1 MRWGLILAGELE
13 NSSCKFRKDL
23 TFYFLLLTEI
33 QIIAAA
39 IMDSKADETTANKL
53 NQMESPEDLDVFV
66 KELMDNMVSI
76 STAFKLSGLR

>member
-1 MRWGLILAGELE
+1 M
-13 NSSCKFRKDL
+13 S
-23 TFYFLLLTEI
+23 TEI

-39 IMDSKADETTANKL
+39 MDSKADETTANKL

-76 STAFKLSGLR
+76 STAFKLSGVRWCLGSYCEYQCQ